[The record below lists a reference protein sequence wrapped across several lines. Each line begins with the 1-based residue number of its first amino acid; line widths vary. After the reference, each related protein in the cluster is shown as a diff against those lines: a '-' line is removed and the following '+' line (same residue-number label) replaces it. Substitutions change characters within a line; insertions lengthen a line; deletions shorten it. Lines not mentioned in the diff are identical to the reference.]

1 MTNREKIKHEAL
13 KLFAEF
19 GYHQTSVRMIAKNVG
34 IRESAIYNHFP
45 SKKDLFLELVHDGK
59 KRVQAASYINEEMLE
74 LLDNPELFFTQFIDK
89 VIEVWTKLEER
100 MFTKMMI
107 QAKFNSSVEFDLTLN
122 DLFAGIS
129 NILEIVFE
137 ELRNYG
143 YIKDYDNELLSEQ
156 FLAPLVVLKFRF
168 LINNFFDKE
177 QVLNYARKHASFFW
191 EQIKL

>member
-1 MTNREKIKHEAL
+1 MTNREKIKQEAL

-74 LLDNPELFFTQFIDK
+74 LLNNPELFFTQFIDK

>member
-1 MTNREKIKHEAL
+1 MTNREKIKQEAL

-74 LLDNPELFFTQFIDK
+74 LLNNPELFFTQFIDK

-143 YIKDYDNELLSEQ
+143 YIKDYDNELLTEQ

-177 QVLNYARKHASFFW
+177 QVLNYARKHALFFW

>member
-1 MTNREKIKHEAL
+1 MTNREKIKQEAL

-74 LLDNPELFFTQFIDK
+74 LLNNPELFFTQFIDK
-89 VIEVWTKLEER
+89 IIEVWTKLEER

>member
-1 MTNREKIKHEAL
+1 MTNREKIKQEAL

-74 LLDNPELFFTQFIDK
+74 LLNNPELFFTQFIDK

-191 EQIKL
+191 EQIKI

>member
-1 MTNREKIKHEAL
+1 MTNREKIKQEAL

-74 LLDNPELFFTQFIDK
+74 LLNNPELFFTQFIDK

-143 YIKDYDNELLSEQ
+143 YIKDYDNELLTEQ